1 MLRLKSLL
9 KRQFPRPNVGMGPE
23 IKNILPLCLHKL
35 KRQLNSSL
43 IVSDPLVKMSL
54 VPTWIIILIIE
65 DGSEGMSSWSFL
77 RFVETVAPGKRFV
90 IALENRTDLI
100 IESPRIRVDGGN
112 KGGMKGDFGD
122 LADGVGDRPAADC
135 TGSASAWSTKSERGQ
150 PPPQTLTEAG

>member
-1 MLRLKSLL
+1 MPSTLKKAARFQNRLKLSINLKSFASTADWSQVLRLKSPL

-65 DGSEGMSSWSFL
+65 DGSVYNKYILS
-77 RFVETVAPGKRFV
+77 
-90 IALENRTDLI
+90 RTT
-100 IESPRIRVDGGN
+100 
-112 KGGMKGDFGD
+112 
-122 LADGVGDRPAADC
+122 
-135 TGSASAWSTKSERGQ
+135 TGSAGR
-150 PPPQTLTEAG
+150 PPCYNIYLYIYCACVHVYIL